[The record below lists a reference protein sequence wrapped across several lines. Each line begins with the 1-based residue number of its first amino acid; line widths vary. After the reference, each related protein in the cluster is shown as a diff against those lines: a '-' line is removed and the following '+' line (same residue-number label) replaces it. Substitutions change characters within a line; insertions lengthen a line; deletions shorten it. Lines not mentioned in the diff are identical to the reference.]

1 MPAVA
6 QRPQSAYGPPRSSVE
21 SDSGSERFTSALER
35 RASFQPQTTLKP
47 PSQSRQPSWEKVP
60 KDGTV
65 QRAAGEVSGL
75 KDYQLGDCLG
85 KGAFGSVY
93 RALNWGT
100 GETVAIKQVKLADL
114 PKGQSRAIMMEIDL
128 LKNLNHANIVKY
140 NGFVKSTES
149 LYIIL
154 ENFGKF
160 PENLVALYMTQ
171 VLHGLLYLHE
181 QGVIHRDI
189 KGANILTTKEGLV
202 KLADFGV
209 ATRKDTGLH
218 ESSVVGTPY
227 WMAPEVIELSGA
239 TTASDIWSLGCTVIE
254 LLDGRPPY
262 HKLQP
267 MPALFRIVNDDH
279 PPLPEGAS
287 PKDPNLRVTA
297 KKLLRHPWIL
307 SGRRSD
313 QPVAKPTQYDEA
325 VKSVQQW
332 NEALKSPQNTASRRS
347 SSRPLSLS
355 PVPPRPDVG
364 SHMRT
369 PGINK
374 GGLALATRAND
385 TKSYQ
390 SPESDAKDNW
400 DDDFATS
407 IGNAALQLPH
417 LKPHDNFAGMLSSDK
432 LKQYAT
438 FDINAE
444 EEEGDN
450 WDDNFEGDLTVRSP
464 MEVVRGDPME
474 TVRPFFPPRANTFD
488 MKYTAPTRNPQ
499 QSTLRQAQ
507 RALEKADKDNP
518 SRTQILRPTHK
529 STKSEPQ
536 PTEAPVRPSL
546 LYRENS
552 TEDYSDLLGPDND
565 SAFRQKLAALTVRSD
580 DSFAP
585 KLFHPSDL
593 KSLPRPNSRMS
604 SMRRPSPQIYDAAAM
619 RRTRSEVEIQKYAE
633 DPEDEDFSD
642 IFGKEDG
649 QQIPQPE
656 SESGSEIGTLMLNS
670 KLSTNSWLGD
680 EEDED
685 DPFAQ
690 LEEGFDEMDLET
702 NIARDKFARLV
713 TLVEGLVGSLKVSQP
728 EDYLEDIVDQLFQV
742 LWESP
747 EVKTVVMTSHGMLP
761 ILEILETCNRPQT
774 ILRLLQVVNLII
786 MDNVEIQENLCFV
799 GGIPIITRFAQKRYS
814 SDIRLEA
821 AAFVRQMYQTSTLTL
836 QMFVSCGGL
845 NVLVEFLEEDYEA
858 ERDLVLIGVNGVWSV
873 FELQGPTPKNDFC
886 RIFSRSAVLYPLSLV
901 LNRVLEEEGELAELV
916 EGRIVNIFVLFSQ
929 AENHVK
935 EAVADRMVLKRVL
948 KDLKR
953 MSPQHQI
960 TMLKF
965 IKNLSMLAT
974 TLDALQNSNAIEV
987 LTDLLNASMKVPHFR
1002 EISNQVLNIM
1012 YNLCRLSKTRQE
1024 DAALNGVIPLLQRIV
1039 KTERPLKEFALPIL
1053 CDMAHSGKVGRK
1065 ILWQNKGLQFY
1076 VSLLADQYWQVTALD
1091 AIFICKADS
1100 FENFLEPL
1108 QKLLR
1113 LSPPIASS
1121 LIHPDLF
1128 LRTAQKLRT
1137 KKALVRL
1144 NLLRIIRSICD
1155 SSDEDGALIHTFG
1168 LHPMIAETAKYDP
1181 AILVREMA
1189 SDLIKSSELHVS
1201 RAVHNARVGEVNS
1214 RRPLRR
1220 SSSSTMVPTG
1230 NSLPPTP
1237 TTDRMPG
1244 RIGSYFDPS
1253 GDLQRP
1259 FSRGATGMASPYRPI
1274 SRDGGS
1280 GGSSAGWSASGFLA
1294 SPSAIPPVPGLVSLD
1309 RAGNSNINN
1318 LVSKSRLPRTNH
1330 SRGTS
1335 GARLSLVTAEGRTSR
1350 PGSRSGLG
1358 NDRSENLTP
1367 KSAVAPH
1374 SHARTPS
1381 RLGLRVE
1388 QEETHLSSPLVH
1400 CANVV
1405 VDRQDVFESSSTFV
1419 ESANTM
1425 RSPWTIVLIQVAPE
1439 SAIATSFPHASDFDA
1454 GILEEVMVQ

>member
-1 MPAVA
+1 
-6 QRPQSAYGPPRSSVE
+6 
-21 SDSGSERFTSALER
+21 
-35 RASFQPQTTLKP
+35 
-47 PSQSRQPSWEKVP
+47 PSWEKMP

-65 QRAAGEVSGL
+65 QRAAGEVTGL

-140 NGFVKSTES
+140 NGFVKSAES

-154 ENFGKF
+154 EYCENGSLHSICKNFGKF

-171 VLHGLLYLHE
+171 VLNGLLYLHE

-287 PKDPNLRVTA
+287 PAVRDFLMQCFQKDPNLRVTA

-332 NEALKSPQNTASRRS
+332 NEALKSPQNTSSRRS

-364 SHMRT
+364 SHLRT
-369 PGINK
+369 PAINK
-374 GGLALATRAND
+374 GGLVLAHRAND
-385 TKSYQ
+385 TKPYQ

-438 FDINAE
+438 FDVNAD

-464 MEVVRGDPME
+464 MEVI
-474 TVRPFFPPRANTFD
+474 RAQ
-488 MKYTAPTRNPQ
+488 K
-499 QSTLRQAQ
+499 
-507 RALEKADKDNP
+507 ALEKTEKDNS
-518 SRTQILRPTHK
+518 SRTQILRPMHK
-529 STKSEPQ
+529 STKSMPEPK
-536 PTEAPVRPSL
+536 PTEAPIRPSL
-546 LYRENS
+546 MYRENS

-565 SAFRQKLAALTVRSD
+565 SVFRQKLAALTIRSD
-580 DSFAP
+580 DSFTP

-593 KSLPRPNSRMS
+593 KSLPRPSSRIGH
-604 SMRRPSPQIYDAAAM
+604 MRGASAQIHDAAAM

-642 IFGKEDG
+642 IFGKEDE
-649 QQIPQPE
+649 QQTPQPE

-670 KLSTNSWLGD
+670 KLSSHSWLGD

-728 EDYLEDIVDQLFQV
+728 EDYLQDIVDQLFQV

-747 EVKTVVMTSHGMLP
+747 EVKTVVMSSHGMLP
-761 ILEILETCNRPQT
+761 ILEILETCNRPTT

-845 NVLVEFLEEDYEA
+845 NVLVEFLEEDYDA

-873 FELQGPTPKNDFC
+873 FEMQGPTPKNDFC
-886 RIFSRSAVLYPLSLV
+886 RIFSRSSVLYPLSLV

-935 EAVADRMVLKRVL
+935 ETVADRMVLKRVL

-1091 AIFICKADS
+1091 AIFVWLQEETAKVEEHLLRDDSFSQAIINCFNHSKADS

-1113 LSPPIASS
+1113 LSPPLASS

-1128 LRTAQKLRT
+1128 SRTAQKLRT

-1168 LHPMIAETAKYDP
+1168 LHPIIAETAKYDP

-1201 RAVHNARVGEVNS
+1201 RAVHNARVGDVSN
-1214 RRPLRR
+1214 RRQLRR
-1220 SSSSTMVPTG
+1220 SSSSTMVPTN

-1237 TTDRMPG
+1237 TTDRIPG
-1244 RIGSYFDPS
+1244 RISSYFDPS
-1253 GDLQRP
+1253 ADLQRP

-1280 GGSSAGWSASGFLA
+1280 GGSSTGWSASA
-1294 SPSAIPPVPGLVSLD
+1294 
-1309 RAGNSNINN
+1309 
-1318 LVSKSRLPRTNH
+1318 
-1330 SRGTS
+1330 
-1335 GARLSLVTAEGRTSR
+1335 
-1350 PGSRSGLG
+1350 
-1358 NDRSENLTP
+1358 
-1367 KSAVAPH
+1367 
-1374 SHARTPS
+1374 
-1381 RLGLRVE
+1381 
-1388 QEETHLSSPLVH
+1388 
-1400 CANVV
+1400 
-1405 VDRQDVFESSSTFV
+1405 
-1419 ESANTM
+1419 
-1425 RSPWTIVLIQVAPE
+1425 
-1439 SAIATSFPHASDFDA
+1439 
-1454 GILEEVMVQ
+1454 